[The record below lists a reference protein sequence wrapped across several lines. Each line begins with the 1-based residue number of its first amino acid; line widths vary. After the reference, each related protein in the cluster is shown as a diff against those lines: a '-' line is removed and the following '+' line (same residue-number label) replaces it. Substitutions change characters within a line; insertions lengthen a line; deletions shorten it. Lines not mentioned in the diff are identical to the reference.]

1 MRMLKPEFI
10 PRILLSLIL
19 FSLGSL
25 FLLFA
30 APSCICPLLLVGQ
43 PLPPP
48 PVYPVWELMLVVSL
62 IGAGIMVLVLPSDRP
77 IKRTEISTSSD
88 PSSDSSLQIS
98 AGEKDLAG

>member
-1 MRMLKPEFI
+1 MLKPEFI

-43 PLPPP
+43 LLPPP
-48 PVYPVWELMLVVSL
+48 PVYPVWQLMLVVSL
-62 IGAGIMVLVLPSDRP
+62 IGAGIMVLVLPSDKPR
-77 IKRTEISTSSD
+77 RTKISTSPD

-98 AGEKDLAG
+98 AGEKDLA

>member
-1 MRMLKPEFI
+1 MRTLKPEFI

-19 FSLGSL
+19 FSLGSS

-30 APSCICPLLLVGQ
+30 PPSCLCPLVIVGQ

-62 IGAGIMVLVLPSDRP
+62 IGAGILVLVLPSDKP
-77 IKRTEISTSSD
+77 IRRTESPTSPD
-88 PSSDSSLQIS
+88 PSSDSNPQTS
-98 AGEKDLAG
+98 AGEKNHAG

>member
-1 MRMLKPEFI
+1 MLKPEFI

-19 FSLGSL
+19 FSLASL

-77 IKRTEISTSSD
+77 IKRTEISTSPD

>member
-25 FLLFA
+25 FLLFP

-48 PVYPVWELMLVVSL
+48 PVYPVWELKLVVSL
-62 IGAGIMVLVLPSDRP
+62 IGAGILVLVLPSDRP
-77 IKRTEISTSSD
+77 IRRTESPASPD
-88 PSSDSSLQIS
+88 PHQIRILRFRPGQKNH
-98 AGEKDLAG
+98 AG

>member
-25 FLLFA
+25 FLLFS
-30 APSCICPLLLVGQ
+30 APSCICPLLLVEQ

-77 IKRTEISTSSD
+77 VRRTEISTSPD
-88 PSSDSSLQIS
+88 PSSDSNPQSS

>member
-10 PRILLSLIL
+10 PRILPSLIL

-48 PVYPVWELMLVVSL
+48 PVYPIWELMLVVLL
-62 IGAGIMVLVLPSDRP
+62 IGAGILVIVLPSDKP
-77 IKRTEISTSSD
+77 IRRTESSTSPD
-88 PSSDSSLQIS
+88 PSSDSNPQIS